1 MRVRIILNLC
11 SDIDNLADKWVNPR
25 NYRFQ
30 SNSHYGIEKAV
41 CWLTV
46 VVPLLFRCFAPQ
58 NRTEESVLSSALF
71 CCVQSGLPDDRSPR
85 TKQSAWAFFG
95 SERRLIMGKVSGKTH
110 TKEQLDHWAIC
121 IIPITRHI
129 ELTLTIVPIRWI
141 QTTERTRE
149 LTMQTAETK
158 HIGCPCGHRTIRNTM
173 IKN

>member
-1 MRVRIILNLC
+1 MRVRIILNGR
-11 SDIDNLADKWVNPR
+11 DIDNFADKWVNPR

-85 TKQSAWAFFG
+85 TKQSAWTFFG
-95 SERRLIMGKVSGKTH
+95 SERRPIMGKVSGKTH
-110 TKEQLDHWAIC
+110 TKEQLDHWANLHN
-121 IIPITRHI
+121 PNNKAYRADADNRANQMNPNH
-129 ELTLTIVPIRWI
+129 
-141 QTTERTRE
+141 RTHQR
-149 LTMQTAETK
+149 THNATAETK